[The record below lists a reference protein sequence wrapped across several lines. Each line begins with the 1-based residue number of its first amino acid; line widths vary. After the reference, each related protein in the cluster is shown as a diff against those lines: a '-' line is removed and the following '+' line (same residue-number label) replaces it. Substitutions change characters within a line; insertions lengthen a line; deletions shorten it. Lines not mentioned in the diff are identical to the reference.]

1 MLSIAMIACKCYLII
16 IDYILIS
23 YERRLASLD
32 IWVKQYM
39 LTMTGIAVARGP
51 GGSKLIMK

>member
-1 MLSIAMIACKCYLII
+1 MVACKCYLII

-39 LTMTGIAVARGP
+39 LTMTGIDVARGS